1 MIGMIPTAKFHIQ
14 IASFD
19 FFLIGFVVA
28 RNPCNLPQELKQSGA
43 TSSQDFCSLR
53 NAHCPRSDGH
63 LVMKLNLWRIFKHL
77 MLELVD
83 VRLEPLFLLGEIG
96 RKT

>member
-1 MIGMIPTAKFHIQ
+1 
-14 IASFD
+14 
-19 FFLIGFVVA
+19 
-28 RNPCNLPQELKQSGA
+28 
-43 TSSQDFCSLR
+43 
-53 NAHCPRSDGH
+53 
-63 LVMKLNLWRIFKHL
+63 MKLNLWRIFKHL